1 MDLSLSTSW
10 IIMDLH
16 VLSAADIVTALPMA
30 EAIGGM
36 KYAFAQLSTG
46 RAEAPLRTHIKVED
60 AGATLVMPAF
70 LADSGDLA
78 IKIVSVFPDN
88 PQLRLPTIHA
98 LVLALDTATG
108 KPLAL
113 LEGGSL
119 TAIRTGA
126 VSGAATDLLARQD
139 AQTVAIIGS
148 GVQARTQLEAVCTVR
163 RITEVR
169 VFSLLTDQARQF
181 AREMAGRGSIPP
193 SITVAEDANS
203 AVREADIICTATTS
217 STPVFDGEQLKPGA
231 HVNGIGSFT
240 PEMQEIDLQ
249 TIKRSL
255 VIVDSRAAALEEAGD
270 LIIPLQKG
278 DITMDHIAA
287 ELGEVVSGIHPG
299 RTSPSQITFFKSVG
313 VAVQDAAAASI
324 AINNALSNGLGST
337 IHL

>member
-1 MDLSLSTSW
+1 
-10 IIMDLH
+10 MDLH
-16 VLSAADIVTALPMA
+16 LLTATDVVAALPMA

-46 RAEAPLRTHIKVED
+46 RADAPLRTHIKVED

-78 IKIVSVFPDN
+78 IKIVSVFPNN
-88 PQLRLPTIHA
+88 PQLGLPTIHA

-108 KPLAL
+108 KPVAL

-139 AQTVAIIGS
+139 ARSVAIIGS

-163 RITEVR
+163 DIKEVS
-169 VFSLLTDQARQF
+169 VFSLLPDQARQF
-181 AREMAGRGSIPP
+181 ARDMAGRGPIPA

-203 AVREADIICTATTS
+203 AVREADIVCTATTS
-217 STPVFDGEQLKPGA
+217 LTPVFDGDQLKPGA
-231 HVNGIGSFT
+231 HVNGVGSFT
-240 PEMQEIDLQ
+240 PEMQENDLQ

-255 VIVDSRAAALEEAGD
+255 VIVDSRSAALEEAGD
-270 LIIPLQKG
+270 LIMPLQKG
-278 DITMDHIAA
+278 DITLEHIAA

-299 RTSPSQITFFKSVG
+299 RTSPLQITFFKSVG

-324 AINNALSNGLGST
+324 AISNALSNGLGST
-337 IHL
+337 ISLL

>member
-1 MDLSLSTSW
+1 
-10 IIMDLH
+10 MDLH
-16 VLSAADIVTALPMA
+16 VLSAADVVTALPMA

-46 RAEAPLRTHIKVED
+46 RADAPLRTHIKVED
-60 AGATLVMPAF
+60 VGATLVMPAF

-78 IKIVSVFPDN
+78 IKIVSVFPNN
-88 PQLRLPTIHA
+88 PQLGLPTIHA

-113 LEGGSL
+113 LEGASL

-139 AQTVAIIGS
+139 ARSVAIIGS

-163 RITEVR
+163 DIREVR
-169 VFSLLTDQARQF
+169 VFSLLPAQARRF
-181 AREMAGRGSIPP
+181 AREMAGRGPIPP
-193 SITVAEDANS
+193 LITVAEDANS
-203 AVREADIICTATTS
+203 AVREADIVCTATTS
-217 STPVFDGEQLKPGA
+217 LTPVFDGDQLKPGA
-231 HVNGIGSFT
+231 HVNGVGSFT
-240 PEMQEIDLQ
+240 PEMQENDLQ

-255 VIVDSRAAALEEAGD
+255 VIVDSRSAALEEAGD
-270 LIIPLQKG
+270 LIIPLQNG
-278 DITMDHIAA
+278 DITLKHIAA

-299 RTSPSQITFFKSVG
+299 RTSPLQITFFKSVG

-324 AINNALSNGLGST
+324 AISNALSNGLGSK
-337 IHL
+337 ISL

>member
-1 MDLSLSTSW
+1 MDLQL
-10 IIMDLH
+10 
-16 VLSAADIVTALPMA
+16 LSAADIVAALPMA

-36 KYAFAQLSTG
+36 KYAFAQLSNG
-46 RAEAPLRTHIKVED
+46 RAEAPLRTHIKVD
-60 AGATLVMPAF
+60 DVGATLVMPAI

-78 IKIVSVFPDN
+78 IKVVSVFPN
-88 PQLRLPTIHA
+88 NSQLGLPTIHA
-98 LVLALDTATG
+98 LVLALDTVTG

-139 AQTVAIIGS
+139 AQRVAIIGS

-163 RITEVR
+163 NIKEVR
-169 VFSLLTDQARQF
+169 VFSLLPDQARQF

-193 SITVAEDANS
+193 SITVVEDANS

-240 PEMQEIDLQ
+240 PEMQEIDMQ

-278 DITMDHIAA
+278 DITQEHIAA
-287 ELGEVVSGIHPG
+287 ELGEIVSGIHPG

-313 VAVQDAAAASI
+313 IAVQDAAAASI
-324 AINNALSNGLGST
+324 AIRNALANGLGST
-337 IHL
+337 ITL